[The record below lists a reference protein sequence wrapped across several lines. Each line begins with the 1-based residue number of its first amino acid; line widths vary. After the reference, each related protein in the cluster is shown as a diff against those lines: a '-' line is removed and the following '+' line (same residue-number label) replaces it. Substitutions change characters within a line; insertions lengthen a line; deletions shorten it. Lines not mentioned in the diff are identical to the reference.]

1 MKKYN
6 LSNIMKRAWELVKK
20 VGMTISSGLKKAW
33 KEAKKMSEIAK
44 LKGTPKQ
51 VKWAEHI
58 RNKMGTFLVNYREE
72 MIEKGE
78 KRKKIDKIQRSI
90 ELFITIDDSN
100 FFIEN
105 RNFERY
111 YFDWVEDENGIT
123 EEVQKLN
130 KYQTWGTIF
139 VAMRT
144 YFKIEP
150 RPVK

>member
-44 LKGTPKQ
+44 LKGTPRQ
-51 VKWAEHI
+51 IKWAEHI
-58 RNKMGTFLVNYREE
+58 RNQMGTFLVNYRNE
-72 MIEKGE
+72 MNEKKE
-78 KRKKIDKIQRSI
+78 QKMVNKIQESI
-90 ELFITIDDSN
+90 ELFIQIEDSK